1 MRAPIHSKKH
11 YVQISQG
18 TTAQGAITNHL
29 LVESLEATS
38 SIPTTIEEGAVVKAI
53 YVEYWLGNASA
64 TAVGSYTVILVKNP
78 GGNANPVTGDLAALH
93 DYDNKKNILFTSQ
106 ALVPPTDGGQVVV
119 LRQWVK
125 IPKGKQRF
133 GLKDRLQLS
142 ARNNNPDAVDHN
154 HCGFALFKEY
164 T

>member
-18 TTAQGAITNHL
+18 TTAQAAISNHL
-29 LVESLEATS
+29 IIESLEGAS
-38 SIPTTIEEGAVVKAI
+38 SVPTQIEEGATVKAVFI
-53 YVEYWLGNASA
+53 EYWIGNAS
-64 TAVGSYTVILVKNP
+64 TSVVGSYTVIVVKNP

-106 ALVPPTDGGQVVV
+106 AIVPPTDGGQIMV
-119 LRQWVK
+119 LRQWIK

-142 ARNNNPDAVDHN
+142 LRNNNLTAVDIN
-154 HCGFALFKEY
+154 HCGFALYKEY